1 MKTFI
6 TLFILLIATNKEV
19 AANKLFIVST
29 NVTLQSDSSFIDN
42 SCPLT
47 NNDSINVFLLRGL
60 TRESGHW
67 GQPFLDALKQQVP
80 NARIFLLDLPGS
92 GKYVDENASFDIK
105 EMVDFMKVEVDSINA
120 KYDGDNLICA
130 TSLGGM
136 LATEWVI
143 SYPNDFQGLVF
154 IAASFKGICD
164 LNERVQKQVRKD
176 MFKVMFSKSIEE
188 KEKLIVRI
196 NSNHPE
202 NYDSVTKVWVQVQQE
217 RPMKKKN
224 IFKQAI
230 AGMLYS
236 TNGKKPEV
244 PLMIIGSEGDRMV
257 CATCT
262 EKIHQEF
269 GGTKVMHPDAGHG
282 LPIDEPMW
290 LAEQISI
297 WINSTYQQESLAK
310 K

>member
-1 MKTFI
+1 MKAQ
-6 TLFILLIATNKEV
+6 LLLLICLLTFVKGINATNL
-19 AANKLFIVST
+19 NIVLT
-29 NVTLQSDSSFIDN
+29 NDTLKSDSLQTIETGNFATS
-42 SCPLT
+42 
-47 NNDSINVFLLRGL
+47 DSINVFLLRGL

-67 GQPFLDALKQQVP
+67 GQPFLDALKQQIP

-92 GKYVDENASFDIK
+92 GKYVNEDASFHIK
-105 EMVDFMKVEVDSINA
+105 EMVDFMKKEVDSINL
-120 KYDGDNLICA
+120 KYAGDNLICA

-164 LNERVQKQVRKD
+164 LNERVQKSVRKD
-176 MFKVMFSKSIEE
+176 MFKVMFSKNIEE

-202 NYDSVTKVWVQVQQE
+202 NYDSISKVWIQVQNE
-217 RPMKKKN
+217 RPMTKKN

-244 PLMIIGSEGDRMV
+244 PLLIVGSEGDRMV

-262 EKIHQEF
+262 EKIHTEF
-269 GGTKVMHPDAGHG
+269 GGTKVMHPTSGHG

-290 LAEQISI
+290 LANQISI
-297 WINSTYQQESLAK
+297 WINSTYQLESLAK